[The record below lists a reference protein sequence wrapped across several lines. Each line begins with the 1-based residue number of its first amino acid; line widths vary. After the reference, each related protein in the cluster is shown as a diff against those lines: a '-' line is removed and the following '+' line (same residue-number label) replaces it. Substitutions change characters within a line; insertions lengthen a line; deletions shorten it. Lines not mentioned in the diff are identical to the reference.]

1 MTLWDAPQRYPSDLV
16 SETHSHYPALPVE
29 GLASSL
35 IRVETWEDLACV
47 DCWNWRRVLDET
59 LIPKFG
65 DRVAFVDHDFPL
77 EKHVWAERAAMASR
91 RLASFE
97 AEAGLDFRRYC
108 LEFRADVTLENFVD
122 RLAEFAQARGLDAEA
137 TAMSLR
143 DEDLR
148 TAVRNDAA
156 AGRARGVAKTPT
168 VFVGDETFVEQFE
181 TEAVIAAI
189 ERQL

>member
-1 MTLWDAPQRYPSDLV
+1 M

-29 GLASSL
+29 GLATSAVH
-35 IRVETWEDLACV
+35 VETWGDLACV

-77 EKHVWAERAAMASR
+77 EKHPWAERAAMASR

-97 AEAGLDFRRYC
+97 SKAGLDFRRYC
-108 LEFRADVTLENFVD
+108 LEFRADVTLESFTD
-122 RLAEFAQARGLDAEA
+122 RLAEFAEARGLDAEA
-137 TAMSLR
+137 TVMSLR

-148 TAVRNDAA
+148 KAVQDDAE
-156 AGRARGVAKTPT
+156 AGRARGVMKTPT
-168 VFVGDETFVEQFE
+168 VFVGNETFVEVFE
-181 TEAVIAAI
+181 TDAVIAAI
-189 ERQL
+189 ERRL